1 MWWAFCVSP
10 MDLII
15 KSQNFIHMENTKKAF
30 FKRWWFWAIVVVVLF
45 IIASSNGSKTP
56 QKVGDSGSTTPSETE
71 VTDKTFKVGDQVKLG
86 DSTLIVNSVSYSQG
100 GQFSKPSAG
109 NEWVNLNITI
119 ENMSSSQQYIT
130 TLGQMY
136 VRDGQNNSYQVAV
149 TDKSIES
156 INNHLDGAII
166 AKSKRTGWVGF
177 EIPKGATGLQFQYNG
192 SLWGGGTI
200 LVDIGR

>member
-1 MWWAFCVSP
+1 
-10 MDLII
+10 
-15 KSQNFIHMENTKKAF
+15 
-30 FKRWWFWAIVVVVLF
+30 
-45 IIASSNGSKTP
+45 
-56 QKVGDSGSTTPSETE
+56 
-71 VTDKTFKVGDQVKLG
+71 
-86 DSTLIVNSVSYSQG
+86 
-100 GQFSKPSAG
+100 
-109 NEWVNLNITI
+109 
-119 ENMSSSQQYIT
+119 
-130 TLGQMY
+130 MY